1 MEEFFPLGNKLID
14 NPLYHKRYSFRYS
27 LINAKTLMQSRTNLQ
42 KEAKMANTLD
52 CYVKFNQLTVC
63 VNMKFCLLV
72 GKLEPCSFFLS
83 FFLTIKLQYHYCNIE
98 FY

>member
-27 LINAKTLMQSRTNLQ
+27 VINAKTLVQSRTNLQ
-42 KEAKMANTLD
+42 KEDGQYFRL
-52 CYVKFNQLTVC
+52 LTVC
-63 VNMKFCLLV
+63 INMKFCLLA

-83 FFLTIKLQYHYCNIE
+83 FFLTIKLQHHHFNIE